1 MGFIAKGNQLMINMH
16 SSNQYPVRLKN
27 GEQVS
32 EYFADGS
39 SAIQNLKSNHK
50 IIAYV
55 KDSEGKIYQKR
66 TRSK

>member
-1 MGFIAKGNQLMINMH
+1 MH

>member
-55 KDSEGKIYQKR
+55 KDSEGKIYQNR

>member
-1 MGFIAKGNQLMINMH
+1 MGFIAKGNQLMINIH
-16 SSNQYPVRLKN
+16 SYNQYPVRLKN

-39 SAIQNLKSNHK
+39 STIQNLKSNRK

-55 KDSEGKIYQKR
+55 KDSEGKI
-66 TRSK
+66 